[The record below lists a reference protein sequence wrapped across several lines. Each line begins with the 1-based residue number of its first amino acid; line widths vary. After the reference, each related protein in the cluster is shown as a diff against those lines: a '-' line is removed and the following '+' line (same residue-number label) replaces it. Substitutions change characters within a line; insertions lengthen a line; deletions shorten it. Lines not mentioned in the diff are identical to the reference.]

1 MCASLTHRGEEDC
14 WALVELLEPPFDRLA
29 GELLAPMT
37 AMYATGGLRG
47 RDILAMIEAIERVPG
62 VLAQVTA
69 WGALNEFFAEYS
81 GGMDLFQGQP
91 SR

>member
-1 MCASLTHRGEEDC
+1 
-14 WALVELLEPPFDRLA
+14 
-29 GELLAPMT
+29 
-37 AMYATGGLRG
+37 
-47 RDILAMIEAIERVPG
+47 MIEAIERVPG